1 MDVQIQQ
8 ILTRRCVIVTAAFAL
23 AASSWS
29 TGLPAADTSAP
40 PQDVSFRRAV
50 TMLEL
55 DYQTDD
61 AMRMLQA
68 LARQGDARAQ
78 AYLAAVLFDGKV
90 VPQDPVIGYAWLQ
103 VSTSETSYFQE
114 AIANWAQE
122 KNIEYGTG
130 MTGVQLIAAETL
142 SARILQEQWVALVDG
157 IRGAL
162 QARYTSVEPA
172 RIGEGYGVQFAE
184 AIRVRVP
191 SRTGESPLF
200 SPGCALPGTSGCPA
214 GAAADSKEQRCSG
227 EVTSPDQSASANGP
241 DADASASFYPSL
253 PYMKQVEGR
262 TIVMLHVDRS
272 GWVCG
277 ASVVASSGSP
287 DLDDAAID
295 TARSW
300 RLSPATLGGQPVESF
315 KIQSLVFSMSGKGSS
330 R

>member
-8 ILTRRCVIVTAAFAL
+8 LLTRRCIAAWAAFAM
-23 AASSWS
+23 AAPLWS
-29 TGLPAADTSAP
+29 TAVPAADTSAP

-55 DYQTDD
+55 DYQTDE
-61 AMRMLQA
+61 AVRMLDV

-78 AYLAAVLFDGKV
+78 AVLGSVHFDGQV
-90 VPQDPVIGYAWLQ
+90 VPPDPVTGYAWLQ
-103 VSTSETSYFQE
+103 VATSETSYFRE
-114 AIANWAQE
+114 AVANWAQE
-122 KNIEYGTG
+122 KIIEFGTG

-142 SARILQEQWVALVDG
+142 SARILQAQWVALVDG

-172 RIGEGYGVQFAE
+172 RIGDGYAIHFAE

-191 SRTGESPLF
+191 DRAGEWPLF
-200 SPGCALPGTSGCPA
+200 SPGCALPGTSGCPS
-214 GAAADSKEQRCSG
+214 GAAPEPNDQRCSG
-227 EVTSPDQSASANGP
+227 EISSPDQSASTNGP
-241 DADASASFYPSL
+241 DADATASFYPSW
-253 PYMKQVEGR
+253 PQMKGVEGR

-277 ASVVASSGSP
+277 ASVVSSSGSP
-287 DLDDAAID
+287 DLDDTAID
-295 TARSW
+295 TVRSW

-315 KIQSLVFSMSGKGSS
+315 KIQSLVFSMSGYGS
-330 R
+330 RR